1 MHRLIKRIARRVEDA
16 AGSLVVRQA
25 GGIVFRLDKRGAVRI
40 LLVTARRDRGRWVLP
55 KGTIKRRESAAEA
68 ALREV
73 REESGVRG
81 KIIGPAGTARHGNSR
96 GLVRIDYFLIAF
108 RSAEKSASEAR
119 KVEWRSIDDAIEML
133 SRASA
138 RRILANARPALKEA
152 AKKAN
157 NGRTK

>member
-1 MHRLIKRIARRVEDA
+1 MHRFINRLARRVEDA

-25 GGIVFRLDKRGAVRI
+25 GGIVFRLDKRGNVRV

-55 KGTIKRRESAAEA
+55 KGTIKRRESAADA

-73 REESGVRG
+73 YEESGVRG
-81 KIIGPAGTARHGNSR
+81 EIVAPAGTARHGNSR
-96 GLVRIDYFLIAF
+96 GLVRIDYFLIEF
-108 RSAEKSASEAR
+108 RSAGKKASEAR
-119 KVEWRSIDDAIEML
+119 KVEWRSIDNAIELL

-138 RRILANARPALKEA
+138 RRVLANARPALKGA

-157 NGRTK
+157 GRAK